1 MFLCKGNA
9 PNTYQGC
16 PPSGHWETPTLQPSD
31 TQQNR
36 MEEQNNDILK
46 KVRKIE
52 IKARGLSRQLFSGE
66 YHSAFKGRGMA
77 FSEVRE
83 YQYGDDIRSI
93 DWNVTARLHHP
104 YVKVFEEERELTVM
118 LLVDVSGSNRFGT
131 HHQFKEELVAEV
143 AATLAF
149 SAIQNNDKVG
159 MIMFSDK
166 IEKFIPPKKGSS
178 HILRIIRELITFHP
192 TSNGT
197 DLSEALHYFS
207 NVIKKR
213 CTAFL
218 LSDFYDDG
226 YTDALKIAS
235 GKHDLVAIRITDEKE
250 MHLPDLGLAKFY
262 DPETGETILIDTADS
277 TIRRD
282 FANRY
287 AAHVA
292 QVDESLRKYGI
303 DQTVLFTGEDYVKEL
318 KKMFERRGR

>member
-1 MFLCKGNA
+1 
-9 PNTYQGC
+9 
-16 PPSGHWETPTLQPSD
+16 
-31 TQQNR
+31 
-36 MEEQNNDILK
+36 MEQQNNDILK

-83 YQYGDDIRSI
+83 YQYGDDVRSI
-93 DWNVTARLHHP
+93 DWNVTARLNHP

-118 LLVDVSGSNRFGT
+118 LIVDVSGSNRFGT

-159 MIMFSDK
+159 VILFSDR

-178 HILRIIRELITFHP
+178 HILRIIRELITFRP
-192 TSNGT
+192 SSNGT
-197 DLSEALHYFS
+197 DLSEALRYFT

-218 LSDFYDDG
+218 LSDFYDDQ

-235 GKHDLVAIRITDEKE
+235 GKHDIVAIRIADEKE
-250 MHLPDLGLAKFY
+250 ARLPDLGLAKFY
-262 DPETGETILIDTADS
+262 DPETGETIWIDTADS
-277 TIRRD
+277 TARQQ

-287 AAHVA
+287 STHVAHV
-292 QVDESLRKYGI
+292 EEILKKYGI
-303 DQTVLFTGEDYVKEL
+303 DQTVLYTGEDYVKEL
-318 KKMFERRGR
+318 KKLFERRGA